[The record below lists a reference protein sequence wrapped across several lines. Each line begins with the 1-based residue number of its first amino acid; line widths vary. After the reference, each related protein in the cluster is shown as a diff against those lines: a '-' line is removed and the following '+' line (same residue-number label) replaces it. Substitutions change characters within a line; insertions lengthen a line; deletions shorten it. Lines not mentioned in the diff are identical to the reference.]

1 MISGFKYQ
9 YVLFCNHSGI
19 ISKIFQ
25 YLIFLCELMY
35 TTKISLVR
43 TINAK
48 NIFCL
53 SCEMVV
59 TESLLRIKLYNAFI
73 WTQSCLVHKP
83 QFHFCLL
90 ELPYLSCVMSKKMSY
105 SLNKIFILHEW
116 RLTYEYFP
124 LKISYA
130 ESQAYFK
137 TLDVNK
143 LDKGFVWVV
152 GAIQFPILRWNK
164 KSKADSFLS
173 SFYLSTGIYFFAHKI
188 YASLHQNSS
197 TWFIHNYC
205 SYDSH
210 SIL

>member
-1 MISGFKYQ
+1 MQKHIW
-9 YVLFCNHSGI
+9 
-19 ISKIFQ
+19 
-25 YLIFLCELMY
+25 
-35 TTKISLVR
+35 
-43 TINAK
+43 
-48 NIFCL
+48 L
-53 SCEMVV
+53 SCESVV
-59 TESLLRIKLYNAFI
+59 TEIVLRIKVYNACI
-73 WTQSCLVHKP
+73 STQSCLVHKP

-90 ELPYLSCVMSKKMSY
+90 ELPYLNCVMSKWNVLR
-105 SLNKIFILHEW
+105 LNKIFILHEW
-116 RLTYEYFP
+116 RVTYEFFP
-124 LKISYA
+124 LKIRNT
-130 ESQAYFK
+130 ESQAYFE

-152 GAIQFPILRWNK
+152 GTIQFLILRRRNQK
-164 KSKADSFLS
+164 PTIHSFLS